1 MYLEILTPDK
11 KLFSGDAEYVNVPG
25 RAGGTGILN
34 NHAPLISSLKAGKI
48 KVRDTAKKEYLFDVK
63 GGIVEVR
70 NDKVIVL
77 AE

>member
-1 MYLEILTPDK
+1 MFLEILTPDK
-11 KLFSGDAEYVNVPG
+11 KLFSGDAEYVDVPG
-25 RAGGTGILN
+25 EAGRTGILK
-34 NHAPLISSLKAGKI
+34 NHAPLIGALKAGKV
-48 KVRDTAKKEYLFDVK
+48 KVRDTAKKEYFFDIK

>member
-25 RAGGTGILN
+25 RSGGLGILK
-34 NHAPLISSLKAGKI
+34 NHAPLISSLKPGKI
-48 KVRDTAKKEYLFDVK
+48 KVRDTAKKEFLFDVK
-63 GGIVEVR
+63 GGVIEVR

>member
-1 MYLEILTPDK
+1 MNVEILTPDK

-25 RAGGTGILN
+25 VMGGTGILR

-48 KVRDTAKKEYLFDVK
+48 KVRDMAKKEFVFEVK